1 MKATTSTPKV
11 ANTKDKAVT
20 AAPAPLNLVTEID
33 NIKTGEITTDEL
45 IIPRRENIDG
55 SKTILENVQIAKN
68 TKGEILLKETA
79 REIREQ
85 YTIALKGIV
94 AWAKMGLV
102 LIAVRNTFPPRGG
115 FVDWMESEFPDLSR
129 RGLYNAIKAGEG
141 ILLTAGEKLENLS
154 LDDAEKIESY
164 SLSAMGQTKRLL
176 MESAKT
182 AATPEAEEK
191 ARVEV
196 EKLFKLYPDKR
207 EQWVPLIEAGER
219 TWCDALRGI
228 TGAVGGV
235 KEDGTRRE
243 REPYLP
249 LFEKL
254 ISIPASIKH
263 AGTWSSI
270 PMESQPQVIEIAAEI
285 MAFIPPA
292 LRDHV
297 MRKIEENAEK
307 QEIKE

>member
-11 ANTKDKAVT
+11 AQTTDKAVK

-33 NIKTGEITTDEL
+33 NVSTGEITTDEL
-45 IIPRRENIDG
+45 IIANRAIIDATTTDNALSALSKENAALAVRTQY
-55 SKTILENVQIAKN
+55 SIAV
-68 TKGEILLKETA
+68 
-79 REIREQ
+79 
-85 YTIALKGIV
+85 KGIV
-94 AWAKMGLV
+94 AWAKMGLI

-115 FVDWMESEFPDLSR
+115 FVDWMNSEFSDLSQ
-129 RGLYNAIKAGEG
+129 RGLYNAMKGAEG
-141 ILLTAGEKLENLS
+141 IALSNNVKPYELTV
-154 LDDAEKIESY
+154 DDTALIDA
-164 SLSAMGQTKRLL
+164 LSATATGKNKRLL

-182 AATPEAEEK
+182 AANPEAEEK
-191 ARVEV
+191 ARGEV
-196 EKLFKLYPDKR
+196 EKLFELYPDKR